1 MNDITNHEKS
11 SSINKNHHQNPSNII
26 NWLVVWNMNFIFP
39 YIGNNN
45 PNWLCH
51 IFQRGR
57 STIKHQQTSSSMIV
71 PWGML
76 KWTQRSSGT
85 LKKGCCCKC
94 SSQLGRKLQISSR
107 RSIEDGAKHGATIHH
122 GATTVATNLG
132 RYHQYVGMVQNL
144 WFACREWW
152 NAMGWWFA
160 WPALAV
166 VPRKMTGMV
175 WQHVLCPPQH
185 RHQPTPSGDRNDR
198 TVNNKI
204 NALRRCMSC
213 YLVIYGI
220 ILPID

>member
-11 SSINKNHHQNPSNII
+11 SNINTQHQKPSNII
-26 NWLVVWNMNFIFP
+26 KHDRPGVVLIHFKPCPTCFLDGAWRYAEVNATIF
-39 YIGNNN
+39 
-45 PNWLCH
+45 
-51 IFQRGR
+51 RD
-57 STIKHQQTSSSMIV
+57 TEE
-71 PWGML
+71 GML
-76 KWTQRSSGT
+76 
-85 LKKGCCCKC
+85 
-94 SSQLGRKLQISSR
+94 LQMLFAAWPKTADLEPTFHLRGQSTR
-107 RSIEDGAKHGATIHH
+107 PIHH

-152 NAMGWWFA
+152 NAMGRWFA

-185 RHQPTPSGDRNDR
+185 WHQPTPSGDRNDR